1 MKRLLLGAAIFATC
15 SSAMAQSIG
24 VSVAWF
30 DDNFLTSMRQAMEAE
45 AQSQGYEIQ
54 FLDAQG
60 DIGRQLSQV
69 QSLAAQGVDAI
80 IINPVDTAATSRM
93 TGEAVLQNIPLVY
106 VNREPEG
113 NDLENDGV
121 VFVGSDQKVSG
132 EMQMRALAEKLG
144 GEGNVAIMLGELS
157 SGATHQRT
165 EGVKE
170 VAAEYPGIKIVAEQP
185 ADYQRTQAIDLMTNW
200 IVGGQEINAIAAN
213 NDEMAIGALNAMRQ
227 LGISPEEI
235 TVGGIDA
242 TRDAI
247 ESMQGGEL
255 AVTVFQ
261 DPVGQGGGAVKAAI
275 NLAEG
280 NEVEKTTLVPFQ
292 LVTPETLEK
301 FLANQGRRLA
311 RLMAG
316 LS

>member
-1 MKRLLLGAAIFATC
+1 MKRLLLGAAMLATC

-30 DDNFLTSMRQAMEAE
+30 DDNFLTSMRQAMAAEAE
-45 AQSQGYEIQ
+45 TQGYDIQ

-93 TGEAVLQNIPLVY
+93 TGEAVLQSIPLVY

-113 NDLENDGV
+113 DDLDNEGV

-132 EMQMRALAEKLG
+132 EMQMRALAELLG

-170 VAAEYPGIKIVAEQP
+170 VAAEYPGITIVAEQP

-227 LGISPEEI
+227 LGISPEDTI
-235 TVGGIDA
+235 VGGIDA
-242 TRDAI
+242 TRDALD
-247 ESMQGGEL
+247 SMQSGEL

-275 NLAEG
+275 ALAEG
-280 NEVEKTTLVPFQ
+280 NEVEKSAMVPFQ
-292 LVTPETLEK
+292 LVTPETLEE
-301 FLANQGRRLA
+301 FLANQ
-311 RLMAG
+311 
-316 LS
+316 

>member
-1 MKRLLLGAAIFATC
+1 MKRLLLGAALAATC
-15 SSAMAQSIG
+15 TSAMAQSIG

-45 AQSQGYEIQ
+45 AQTQGYDIQ

-93 TGEAVLQNIPLVY
+93 TGEAVLQEIPLVY

-113 NDLENDGV
+113 NDLNKDGV

-170 VAAEYPGIKIVAEQP
+170 IAAEYPGIEIVAEQP
-185 ADYQRTQAIDLMTNW
+185 ADYQRTKAIDLMTNW
-200 IVGGQEINAIAAN
+200 VVGGQEINAIAAN

-227 LGISPEEI
+227 LGISPDDI
-235 TVGGIDA
+235 FVGGIDA

-247 ESMQGGEL
+247 ESMQNGEM

-275 NLAEG
+275 DLAEG
-280 NEVEKTTLVPFQ
+280 REVENITLVPFQ
-292 LVTPETLEK
+292 LITPETLEE
-301 FLANQGRRLA
+301 FLANQ
-311 RLMAG
+311 
-316 LS
+316 

>member
-1 MKRLLLGAAIFATC
+1 MKRLLLGAALAATC
-15 SSAMAQSIG
+15 TSAMAQSIG

-45 AQSQGYEIQ
+45 AETQGYEIQ

-80 IINPVDTAATSRM
+80 IINPVDTAATSSM
-93 TGEAVLQNIPLVY
+93 TGEAVLQDIPLVY

-113 NDLENDGV
+113 SDLNEEGV
-121 VFVGSDQKVSG
+121 VFVGSDQKKAG
-132 EMQMRALAEKLG
+132 EMQMAALAERLG

-157 SGATHQRT
+157 SGTTHERT

-170 VAAEYPGIKIVAEQP
+170 VAAEYPGIEIVAEQP
-185 ADYQRTQAIDLMTNW
+185 ADYQRTKAIDLMTNW
-200 IVGGQEINAIAAN
+200 VVGGQEINAIAAN

-227 LGISPEEI
+227 LGISPEDI
-235 TVGGIDA
+235 LVGGIDA

-247 ESMQGGEL
+247 ESMQSGEM

-275 NLAEG
+275 DLAEG
-280 NEVEKTTLVPFQ
+280 REIENITLVPFQ
-292 LVTPETLEK
+292 LVTPENLEE
-301 FLANQGRRLA
+301 FLANQ
-311 RLMAG
+311 
-316 LS
+316 

>member
-30 DDNFLTSMRQAMEAE
+30 DDNFLTSMRQAMAAEAE
-45 AQSQGYEIQ
+45 TQGYNIQ

-93 TGEAVLQNIPLVY
+93 TGEAVLQGIPLVY

-113 NDLENDGV
+113 NDLNEDSV

-132 EMQMRALAEKLG
+132 EMQMRALAEQLN

-157 SGATHQRT
+157 SGATYQRT

-170 VAAEYPGIKIVAEQP
+170 VAAEYPGIQIIAEQP
-185 ADYQRTQAIDLMTNW
+185 ADYQRTKAIDLMTNW
-200 IVGGQEINAIAAN
+200 VVGGQEINAIAAN

-235 TVGGIDA
+235 LVGGIDA
-242 TRDAI
+242 TRDALD
-247 ESMQGGEL
+247 SMQSGAL

-275 NLAEG
+275 GLAEG
-280 NEVEKTTLVPFQ
+280 NVVEKITMVPFQ
-292 LVTPETLEK
+292 LVTSETLEE
-301 FLANQGRRLA
+301 FLANQ
-311 RLMAG
+311 
-316 LS
+316 

>member
-1 MKRLLLGAAIFATC
+1 MKRLLLGAALAATC
-15 SSAMAQSIG
+15 TTAMAQSIG

-30 DDNFLTSMRQAMEAE
+30 DDNFLTSMRQAMASEAE
-45 AQSQGYEIQ
+45 AQGYEIQ

-93 TGEAVLQNIPLVY
+93 TGEAVLQKIPLVY

-113 NDLENDGV
+113 NDLEQDGV

-132 EMQMRALAEKLG
+132 EMQMRALAEQLN

-170 VAAEYPGIKIVAEQP
+170 VAAEYPGIEIIAEQP
-185 ADYQRTQAIDLMTNW
+185 ADYQRTKAIDLMTNW
-200 IVGGQEINAIAAN
+200 VVGGQEINAIAAN

-227 LGISPEEI
+227 LGISPDDI
-235 TVGGIDA
+235 IVGGIDA
-242 TRDAI
+242 TRDAL
-247 ESMQGGEL
+247 ESMQSGEL

-275 NLAEG
+275 ELAEG
-280 NEVEKTTLVPFQ
+280 NEVEKTTMVPFQ
-292 LVTPETLEK
+292 LVTPETLEE
-301 FLANQGRRLA
+301 FLANQ
-311 RLMAG
+311 
-316 LS
+316 

>member
-1 MKRLLLGAAIFATC
+1 MKRLLLGAALAATC
-15 SSAMAQSIG
+15 TSAMAQSIG

-30 DDNFLTSMRQAMEAE
+30 DDNFLTSMRQAMAAEAE
-45 AQSQGYEIQ
+45 AQGYEIQ

-93 TGEAVLQNIPLVY
+93 TGEAVLQDIPLVY

-113 NDLENDGV
+113 SDLNEDGV
-121 VFVGSDQKVSG
+121 VFVGSDQKKAG
-132 EMQMRALAEKLG
+132 EMQMAALAERLG

-157 SGATHQRT
+157 SGTTHERT

-170 VAAEYPGIKIVAEQP
+170 VAAEYPGIEIVAEQP
-185 ADYQRTQAIDLMTNW
+185 ADYQRTKAIDLMTNW
-200 IVGGQEINAIAAN
+200 VVGGQEINAIAAN

-227 LGISPEEI
+227 LGISPEDI
-235 TVGGIDA
+235 LVGGIDA
-242 TRDAI
+242 TRDAL
-247 ESMQGGEL
+247 ESMQSGEM

-275 NLAEG
+275 DLAEG
-280 NEVEKTTLVPFQ
+280 REIENITLVPFQ
-292 LVTPETLEK
+292 LITPETLEE
-301 FLANQGRRLA
+301 FLANQ
-311 RLMAG
+311 
-316 LS
+316 

>member
-1 MKRLLLGAAIFATC
+1 MKRLLLGAAMLATC

-30 DDNFLTSMRQAMEAE
+30 DDNFLTSMRQAMAAEAE
-45 AQSQGYEIQ
+45 TQGYDIQ

-93 TGEAVLQNIPLVY
+93 TGEAVLQSIPLVY

-113 NDLENDGV
+113 DDLDNEGV

-132 EMQMRALAEKLG
+132 EMQMRALAELLG

-170 VAAEYPGIKIVAEQP
+170 VAAEYPGITIVAEQP

-227 LGISPEEI
+227 LGISPEDTI
-235 TVGGIDA
+235 VGGIDA
-242 TRDAI
+242 TRDALD
-247 ESMQGGEL
+247 SMQSGEL

-275 NLAEG
+275 ALAEG
-280 NEVEKTTLVPFQ
+280 NEVEKSTMVPFQ
-292 LVTPETLEK
+292 LVTPETLEE
-301 FLANQGRRLA
+301 FLANQ
-311 RLMAG
+311 
-316 LS
+316 

>member
-1 MKRLLLGAAIFATC
+1 MKRLLLGAALFATC

-301 FLANQGRRLA
+301 FLANQ
-311 RLMAG
+311 
-316 LS
+316 